1 MKQSFILLGNGLTDL
16 FEFMTLMEYDH
27 PRVAFVVYFHTPR
40 SEQQKSSVALVMNP
54 TSGQHFQ
61 AMYLMLNAVK
71 YPYPDRNKKFD
82 MINEQAEQYDIEVKE
97 IDVHPPED
105 YYDIELYYN
114 YLVSVLRL
122 QNWIPPLQ

>member
-16 FEFMTLMEYDH
+16 FEFTTLMEYDH

-71 YPYPDRNKKFD
+71 YPYPNRNKKVEK
-82 MINEQAEQYDIEVKE
+82 IN
-97 IDVHPPED
+97 
-105 YYDIELYYN
+105 
-114 YLVSVLRL
+114 
-122 QNWIPPLQ
+122 